1 MGTQT
6 QAAPIAT
13 KAVTNELP
21 EDEPISDTDE
31 PIEE

>member
-1 MGTQT
+1 MGSQAQT
-6 QAAPIAT
+6 APVAT

-21 EDEPISDTDE
+21 VDEPISETDE